1 MLQELNINNF
11 VIASQLRLR
20 FGSGLNLLTGETG
33 SGKSIIV
40 DALSLLFGAR
50 AHAEVIRP
58 GEHSAQ
64 VVGVFSISKSDT
76 LQVILNEAG
85 LHLDQDELI
94 LGREV
99 LDSGKSRAYVNER
112 PVTITLLRKLAPLLG
127 DIHGQHEQQHLFAAQ
142 TQLEILDVFAGT
154 TTIAKDV
161 ATIYSSWHDT
171 HNRLDG
177 LRGNEQERL
186 RQLDLHEFQVREI
199 EQANLKPNEM
209 SQLEVEV
216 RLLENLERIQQSA
229 ASAYDR
235 LYDSTVSA
243 GAQIKAAQRSVDELG
258 QFDDTLRSMAEILN
272 SAQAGVEDVSFNLRS
287 FLDRLEPDPHRLEE
301 IEDRIALLKKLQ
313 RKYGGSI
320 EEMIDYGEKA
330 QIRLDELR
338 TGDAAAVKLENEQ
351 QEFARRYQLAA
362 EELSK
367 QRHQAA
373 NQLEKQVEIALSDLA
388 MERARFKIKFEPI
401 EDGTTGWST
410 HGIDRVHFLV
420 SANPGQPPRPLAQ
433 VASGGELSRITL
445 ALKTCLITES
455 EAENGLIPRTLVF
468 DEIDSGVGGRVAEAV
483 GRRLERLADNH
494 QLLCVTH
501 LAQIAGFANT
511 HFVVTKQEQDS
522 TVMTSVEQLSEKRR
536 IEELARMLSG
546 ETITVEALQHAKQM
560 IKRNSSRA
568 S

>member
-1 MLQELNINNF
+1 MLQELSINNF
-11 VIASQLRLR
+11 VVANQLRLR
-20 FGSGLNLLTGETG
+20 FGPGLNLLTGETG

-58 GEHSAQ
+58 GEPSAQ
-64 VVGVFSISKSDT
+64 VVGVFSISKSSILQT
-76 LQVILNEAG
+76 LLNEAG
-85 LHLDQDELI
+85 LHLDQGELI

-112 PVTITLLRKLAPLLG
+112 PVTVTLLRKLAPFLG
-127 DIHGQHEQQHLFAAQ
+127 DIHGQHEQQHLFATQA
-142 TQLEILDVFAGT
+142 QLEMLDMFAGT
-154 TTIAKDV
+154 TVISKDV
-161 ATIYSSWHDT
+161 ATIYSSWYDT
-171 HNRLDG
+171 RKRLDG

-186 RQLDLHEFQVREI
+186 RQLDLYEFQVREI
-199 EQANLKPNEM
+199 EQAAPQSDEI
-209 SQLEVEV
+209 SQLEMES

-258 QFDDTLRSMAEILN
+258 QFDDTLRSMTETLS
-272 SAQAGVEDVSFNLRS
+272 SAQADIGDVSFGLRS

-320 EEMIDYGEKA
+320 EEVITYGEKA
-330 QIRLDELR
+330 QIRLGELR
-338 TGDAAAVKLENEQ
+338 AGDAATATLENEQ
-351 QEFARRYQLAA
+351 QELARRYQLAA

-367 QRHQAA
+367 RRHQAA
-373 NQLEKQVEIALSDLA
+373 DHLEKQVEVALSDLA
-388 MERARFKIKFEPI
+388 MERARFKVNFEPI
-401 EDGTTGWST
+401 EGGTTGWSV
-410 HGIDRVHFLV
+410 HGIDHVHFLV

-445 ALKTCLITES
+445 ALKTCLIAKDR
-455 EAENGLIPRTLVF
+455 AENGLIPRTLVF

-483 GRRLERLADNH
+483 GRRLERLADDH

-501 LAQIAGFANT
+501 LAQIAGFADT
-511 HFVVTKQEQDS
+511 HFVVTKREQDDIA
-522 TVMTSVEQLSEKRR
+522 VTSVEQLSERRR

-560 IKRNSSRA
+560 VKRNSSEA